1 MQHNYRLGN
10 QDYTIYGISQLLI
23 SCSWS
28 RTTSRSVRSAKRH
41 SETYC
46 FWPYL
51 LHRYGVQT
59 LNLCASVYVWLQ
71 WMWGGFGYQLHISIK
86 SIATNVYLGNRKLTS
101 RFRVQVNSKWSVLPP
116 FWTHVCIT
124 SFFCDDTCIP
134 SWYFVRSPMVLAF
147 RCHAIFRGTSCIEH
161 SDHNLLL
168 ILPAISHN

>member
-116 FWTHVCIT
+116 FWTNVCIT
-124 SFFCDDTCIP
+124 SFFCDDTSVSSHLPRLLDGFYRVFPLGTLSVHLWFWHFVAMP
-134 SWYFVRSPMVLAF
+134 SLGGR
-147 RCHAIFRGTSCIEH
+147 HA
-161 SDHNLLL
+161 
-168 ILPAISHN
+168 